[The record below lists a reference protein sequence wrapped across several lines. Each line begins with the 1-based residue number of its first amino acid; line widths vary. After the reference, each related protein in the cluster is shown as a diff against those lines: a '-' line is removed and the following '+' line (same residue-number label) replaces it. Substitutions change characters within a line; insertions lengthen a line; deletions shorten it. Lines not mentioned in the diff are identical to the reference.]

1 MRKVTAHL
9 FSSLDG
15 IVSAP
20 HLFQFD
26 AFGEEEGAA
35 MGKALAPIDEAAM
48 GKALAPID
56 EAVMG
61 RIAYQEWADYWPSAT
76 DGGFEEFINPLRK
89 HVATTTLSDP
99 LTWEN
104 SSVIDGDLVDF
115 VRTLKEGEG
124 GEIMLVGIS
133 VIRQLFLAGLVD
145 ALSLTIHPVV
155 AGTGTRLFPEGTD
168 VTRLELIDSQIT
180 SLGNAMLTYRLKG

>member
-15 IVSAP
+15 VVSAP

-26 AFGEEEGAA
+26 AFGEEEG
-35 MGKALAPIDEAAM
+35 AAM

-104 SSVIDGDLVDF
+104 SSVIDGDLIDF

-145 ALSLTIHPVV
+145 ALSLTVHPVV
-155 AGTGTRLFPEGTD
+155 AGAGTRLFPEGTD
-168 VTRLELIDSQIT
+168 VTRLELIDSQTT